1 MRRAATGFRMNPRP
15 NKSKVLQWLPTG
27 WMLTRLRGGSDRRS
41 LYLTFDDG
49 PNPEYTPPLLDL
61 LGKHDAKA
69 SFFLIGEQVERHPDL
84 ARRIAGEGHT
94 LGNHSYSHP
103 QFERLS
109 LTEQFEEIRHT
120 DRLLSSMDGRSRH
133 MFRPPRGVLP
143 LPMVIRC
150 FRERR
155 RICLWSY
162 DTCDYSRK
170 PTDHVLS
177 SIQRNPVRGGDIL
190 LMHDDA
196 GLALELLRVLLP
208 EWKRQGFEFRALPH
222 ES

>member
-1 MRRAATGFRMNPRP
+1 MKPRP
-15 NKSKVLQWLPTG
+15 NKSKVLQWLQVG
-27 WMLTRLRGGSDRRS
+27 RILTRLRDGSMGRS

-49 PNPEYTPPLLDL
+49 PNPEHTPPLLDL
-61 LGKHDAKA
+61 LDTHDAKA
-69 SFFLIGEQVERHPDL
+69 SFFLIGEQVERHPAL
-84 ARRIAGEGHT
+84 ARRIVEAGHA

-109 LTEQFEEIRHT
+109 LTDQFEEIERT

-143 LPMVIRC
+143 ISMVVRC
-150 FRERR
+150 LRERR

-162 DTCDYSRK
+162 DTCDYSRR
-170 PTDHVLS
+170 PIDQVLPL
-177 SIQRNPVRGGDIL
+177 IQRNPVRSGDIL

-196 GLALELLRVLLP
+196 GLALDLLRVLLP
-208 EWKRQGFEFRALPH
+208 EWKRQDFEFRALPH

>member
-1 MRRAATGFRMNPRP
+1 MNPRP
-15 NKSKVLQWLPTG
+15 NKSKVLQWLPTD
-27 WMLTRLRGGSDRRS
+27 WMLTRLRDGSDGRS

-49 PNPEYTPPLLDL
+49 PNPEYTSPLLDL
-61 LGKHDAKA
+61 LDAHDAKA
-69 SFFLIGEQVERHPDL
+69 SFFLIGEQVECHPAL
-84 ARRIAGEGHT
+84 ARRIAEAGHT

-109 LTEQFEEIRHT
+109 LADQFEEIQRT

-143 LPMVIRC
+143 LPMTIRC

-170 PTDHVLS
+170 PIDQVLPL
-177 SIQRNPVRGGDIL
+177 IQRNPVRGGDIL

-196 GLALELLRVLLP
+196 GLALDLLRVLLP
-208 EWKRQGFEFRALPH
+208 EWKRQGFKFRALPH